1 MKVLKILFFNL
12 LILFFLIIFIET
24 FFFSVRFIL
33 KKQSLGWILPHEAVK
48 NVHAPCLRMITHP
61 ILGHTN
67 FHENECEIKKGK
79 SVGEFVYYDDNKN
92 LQNKKILILG
102 GSSSSGFNM
111 HYANGNT
118 WPQILNEKCQLL
130 NKCNII
136 NGAISKY
143 NSSQEALKL
152 LTNIAK
158 FKDEIDIVISFNG
171 INETKFIKDFP
182 FLSDRQI
189 YMFERSK
196 WLVQGIKK
204 EYLLLFPNIQSAIRF
219 ATNKRQKD
227 IEEFHKN
234 YNLNGNLKNIFFPD
248 TNIISAVDRWENN
261 IKIMNAI
268 SKSYDAKYYVVL
280 QPTLGLKN
288 LTNNNDN
295 FSDLMVHDK
304 NYSKKYLKELNLFY
318 NEAIIRCS
326 KIDFC
331 VDFSKIL
338 KERDSQYND
347 GRKFYYDGRHYN
359 EKGVNALAEEFFK
372 KFFN

>member
-12 LILFFLIIFIET
+12 LILFFIVIFIET
-24 FFFSVRFIL
+24 IFFSIRFIL

-67 FHENECEIKKGK
+67 FHENECKIKKGK
-79 SVGEFVYYDDNKN
+79 SIGEFVYYDDNKN
-92 LQNKKILILG
+92 SQNKKILILG

-182 FLSDRQI
+182 FLSVRQI
-189 YMFERSK
+189 YMFESNK
-196 WLVQGIKK
+196 WLIQGIKK

-219 ATNKRQKD
+219 ATNKRQTD
-227 IEEFHKN
+227 INKFQKN
-234 YNLNGNLKNIFFPD
+234 YNLNGNLKNLFFPD
-248 TNIISAVDRWENN
+248 TNITTAVDRWENN
-261 IKIMNAI
+261 IKIMKAI
-268 SKSYDAKYYVVL
+268 SKSYNAKYYAVL
-280 QPTLGLKN
+280 QPTLGLEN
-288 LTNNNDN
+288 LKNNNDN
-295 FSDLMVHDK
+295 VSNLMVKDK

-318 NEAIIRCS
+318 NEAIKRCS
-326 KIDFC
+326 KLEFCIDFT
-331 VDFSKIL
+331 KTL
-338 KERDSQYND
+338 EERDTKYND
-347 GRKFYYDGRHYN
+347 GRIFYYDGRHYN
-359 EKGVNALAEEFFK
+359 EKGVNALAEEFLK